1 MHRCA
6 STFIGAWSL
15 LINTYYIQDDC
26 CLILSFLTS
35 SPFCPAGQLM
45 MARLPLMKSF
55 WTSTMMNADCGRTIW
70 NFTLNWKSW
79 FLHNFVFFFFTRFVE
94 EVIKGVS
101 VDIRCLSLHI
111 AEPAWL
117 RYELEKGLRAVYL
130 QTNIGFRIFPD
141 L

>member
-1 MHRCA
+1 MTDLKKKYFTGSCA

-70 NFTLNWKSW
+70 KIYIEILVFTS
-79 FLHNFVFFFFTRFVE
+79 FCVFFFTRFVE

-117 RYELEKGLRAVYL
+117 RYELEKGLRAV
-130 QTNIGFRIFPD
+130 
-141 L
+141 

>member
-1 MHRCA
+1 MTDLKKKYFTGSCA

-79 FLHNFVFFFFTRFVE
+79 FLHNFVFFF
-94 EVIKGVS
+94 
-101 VDIRCLSLHI
+101 LHKI
-111 AEPAWL
+111 C
-117 RYELEKGLRAVYL
+117 RGGDKRS
-130 QTNIGFRIFPD
+130 QR
-141 L
+141 